1 MNIYKCYFCPVNLF
15 FDRWTPWEPNKTIQD
30 MCPNPAGLKSVQHL
44 ESKKTPSHQIDHH
57 VLHVG

>member
-1 MNIYKCYFCPVNLF
+1 MNIYKCYFCPANLF

-44 ESKKTPSHQIDHH
+44 ESKKRLLIRLITMC
-57 VLHVG
+57 